1 MGPLNLVAGLVD
13 SFKNTAALIIMSQ
26 NYICILLQAKFS
38 RIRITHLQQIS
49 AIQCPTQCTK

>member
-38 RIRITHLQQIS
+38 RIRITHLQQIP